1 MLSFEC
7 YGFFS
12 VDELYMFSQEFLQQH
27 FDEFFEDVY
36 VELEDKYGPIE
47 ELNVC
52 ENLGDHLIG
61 KNNRD
66 SCCSIHSVRIDFTGA
81 LCC

>member
-1 MLSFEC
+1 MRAMTFTHL
-7 YGFFS
+7 
-12 VDELYMFSQEFLQQH
+12 LLQEFLQQH

-36 VELEDKYGPIE
+36 VELEDKYGAIE

-61 KNNRD
+61 K
-66 SCCSIHSVRIDFTGA
+66 RIKI
-81 LCC
+81 